1 MDERAL
7 RKLIQLHFHKTASAR
22 ARLILA
28 QWDAYR
34 PLFRK
39 VAPPVAVTEPVHLQS
54 TGSRA

>member
-1 MDERAL
+1 
-7 RKLIQLHFHKTASAR
+7 LIQQHFQKTASAR

-28 QWDAYR
+28 QWEAYR